1 MSTDMHNTAH
11 GGVPGGA
18 HGATH
23 DPSGEPRNADVSFE
37 KADVQPTT
45 IYWYLGVLAIAV
57 MLSYVVCVFV
67 LRATTKI
74 AHDFDTPPPAIR
86 EEMGSAYESM
96 PPEPRLQGVPG
107 HTSDPQADLRQKIQS
122 DTEANEKIAWI
133 DQSAGIAQIPVQDA
147 MKIIAEKGLPAAPPA
162 EKK

>member
-1 MSTDMHNTAH
+1 MSTEMHNA
-11 GGVPGGA
+11 A
-18 HGATH
+18 HGAN
-23 DPSGEPRNADVSFE
+23 GEPRHPDVSYE
-37 KADVQPTT
+37 KSDVRATT
-45 IYWYLGVLAIAV
+45 IYWYLGALAVSVI
-57 MLSYVVCVFV
+57 LSYVVCVFV
-67 LRATTKI
+67 LRSTTKI

-107 HTSDPQADLRQKIQS
+107 HSSDPQADLRQKIEL
-122 DTEANEKIAWI
+122 DTVANEKLGWI

-147 MKIIAEKGLPAAPPA
+147 MKIIAEKGLPAQPA